1 MSIIII
7 IFSVS
12 LSLSRCSCYF
22 VWSMRCAM
30 QLRPSMSF
38 SNKSMRQFHLFA
50 FGVSILPEQTKQ
62 RTALFDEECDNHT
75 AQAEES
81 EWDEETKENATNE
94 KKTNN
99 YATKIYVLYQ
109 LSHNTAKYVTGHL
122 VRASLFAC
130 APVYVLFHIKYVSI
144 WENKLI
150 LFPDNK
156 QIYCLDVCAVIVV
169 WCRWFGRVFALL
181 LREVECVCTHSQ
193 MEVYVRILLNEEG
206 TFSSLQF
213 YGSLG
218 VLALYLDWYRVAIET
233 QL

>member
-1 MSIIII
+1 MWQPHSP
-7 IFSVS
+7 SW
-12 LSLSRCSCYF
+12 RE
-22 VWSMRCAM
+22 WMRW
-30 QLRPSMSF
+30 R
-38 SNKSMRQFHLFA
+38 
-50 FGVSILPEQTKQ
+50 
-62 RTALFDEECDNHT
+62 DERKC
-75 AQAEES
+75 
-81 EWDEETKENATNE
+81 NE
-94 KKTNN
+94 RKKKTNN